1 LGPKTAGVRYKM
13 LLMRNLWLLTFLATL
28 FAFQV
33 TAQVK
38 VKNKD
43 IRRATEDLVSR
54 YQLDKSQ
61 TSRMTDIQEQR
72 LTNLASIEV
81 LKQRDYTLYLQ
92 KKRAIRLYVEAA
104 TRWLLRQEQLKT
116 FEKLQAQRLKE
127 KEALLQ
133 KLKNKN
139 ADQQERRLTLLQL
152 EESWE

>member
-1 LGPKTAGVRYKM
+1 M
-13 LLMRNLWLLTFLATL
+13 LSMRNLLLLTFLASL

-43 IRRATEDLVSR
+43 IRRATEELVSR
-54 YQLDKSQ
+54 YQLDESQ
-61 TSRMTDIQEQR
+61 ASRMTGIQEQR
-72 LTNLASIEV
+72 LINLASIEV
-81 LKQRDYTLYLQ
+81 LKQRDYPLYLQ

-104 TRWLLRQEQLKT
+104 TRRLLREEQLKT

-127 KEALLQ
+127 KELLLQ
-133 KLKNKN
+133 ELKNKN